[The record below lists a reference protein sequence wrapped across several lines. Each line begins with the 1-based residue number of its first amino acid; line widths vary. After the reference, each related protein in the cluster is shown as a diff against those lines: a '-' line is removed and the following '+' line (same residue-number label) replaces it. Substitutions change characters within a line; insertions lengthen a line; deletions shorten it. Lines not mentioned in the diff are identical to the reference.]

1 MEEMIIGTQG
11 EIKFVN
17 KNLQKAT
24 NDMLKLGAEIRKC
37 ALATAVIIAK
47 VDDTECYKD
56 DGFNSVHAWTE
67 KTFGFKKTASYSL
80 LKIGK
85 EYVREIINPKNGKI
99 TGYTS
104 NLIPVDSEKDFTTTQ
119 LEKIL
124 PGGHDLAVALVN
136 NGEIDPNMTC
146 KQIEKVIKQHTKPEE
161 KDIPDEVVVLDDEP
175 ELTPEQDTKKEVLF
189 TIRAVEYLD
198 GKRVFEIDDKE
209 YGLDK
214 VIDVVKFLND
224 FCNGK

>member
-1 MEEMIIGTQG
+1 MEEMIVGTQG

-24 NDMLKLGAEIRKC
+24 NDMLKLGSEIRKC

-47 VDDTECYKD
+47 VDDLECYKD

-67 KTFGFKKTASYSL
+67 KTFGFKKSASYTL

-85 EYVREIINPKNGKI
+85 EYIREIISPKNGKVI
-99 TGYTS
+99 GYSS
-104 NLIPVDSEKDFTTTQ
+104 NLLPVDAEKDFTTTQ
-119 LEKIL
+119 IEKML
-124 PGGHDLAVALVN
+124 PGGHDLAVDLVSS
-136 NGEIDPNMTC
+136 GEITPDMSC
-146 KQIEKVIKQHTKPEE
+146 KAIGEVIKAHTKPEE
-161 KDIPDEVVVLDDEP
+161 DKTPEDVVELNDEP
-175 ELTPEQDTKKEVLF
+175 EFTPEDDGEVLL
-189 TIRAVEYLD
+189 TIRAVEYSD
-198 GKRVFEIDDKE
+198 GKRILEIDGKV

>member
-1 MEEMIIGTQG
+1 MEEIIIGAQG

-47 VDDTECYKD
+47 VDDMECYKD

-67 KTFGFKKTASYSL
+67 KTFGFKKSASYTL

-85 EYVREIINPKNGKI
+85 EYIREIISPKSGKVI
-99 TGYTS
+99 GYSS
-104 NLIPVDSEKDFTTTQ
+104 NLLPADAEKDFTTTQ
-119 LEKIL
+119 LEKML
-124 PGGHDLAVALVN
+124 PGGHDLAVDLVSS
-136 NGEIDPNMTC
+136 GEITPDMTC
-146 KQIEKVIKQHTKPEE
+146 KAIEKVIKSHTKPETE
-161 KDIPDEVVVLDDEP
+161 E
-175 ELTPEQDTKKEVLF
+175 TPEETTEESEVMAETEMDEGKVLF
-189 TIRAVEYLD
+189 TIRGVLYAD
-198 GKRVFEIDDKE
+198 GRRVFELDNEE
-209 YGLDK
+209 YGLDYVTDIVK
-214 VIDVVKFLND
+214 VLNT

>member
-1 MEEMIIGTQG
+1 MEELIIGG
-11 EIKFVN
+11 EVRFVN

-37 ALATAVIIAK
+37 ALMSAVIIAK
-47 VDDTECYKD
+47 VESTECYKD

-67 KTFGFKKTASYSL
+67 KTFGFKKSASYTL

-85 EYVREIINPKNGKI
+85 EYIRKIISPKSGKVI
-99 TGYTS
+99 GYSS
-104 NLIPVDSEKDFTTTQ
+104 NLLPVDAEKDFTTTQ
-119 LEKIL
+119 IEKML
-124 PGGHDLAVALVN
+124 PGGHDLAMELVGS
-136 NGEIDPNMTC
+136 GEITPTMTC
-146 KQIEKVIKQHTKPEE
+146 KEIEKVIKSHTKPEE
-161 KDIPDEVVVLDDEP
+161 SPEEVEP
-175 ELTPEQDTKKEVLF
+175 EDVAVVEDVPEEVEPDVLF
-189 TIRAVEYLD
+189 TIRAVEYPD
-198 GKRVFEIDDKE
+198 GRRAIEIDGKE